1 MSFFFFFGDGVQ
13 GAGFWL
19 CIAESAHKVR
29 QNQRLGGAEG
39 VKHVI
44 HQNKINKTRESSFC
58 GERCKKKKKM
68 FAANLPV
75 VTVNIPEP
83 GWSLDLP
90 LSATAVTTPVGCRF
104 AAGHAVFTWK

>member
-1 MSFFFFFGDGVQ
+1 MSPRVR
-13 GAGFWL
+13 GA
-19 CIAESAHKVR
+19 K
-29 QNQRLGGAEG
+29 

-44 HQNKINKTRESSFC
+44 HQNKIINGRVFLLES
-58 GERCKKKKKM
+58 GAGKKKRKKRKM

-83 GWSLDLP
+83 GWSLDSP

-104 AAGHAVFTWK
+104 VAGHAVFTWK

>member
-1 MSFFFFFGDGVQ
+1 MCERGGCFVSKRARTKSDKKSGW
-13 GAGFWL
+13 GA
-19 CIAESAHKVR
+19 R
-29 QNQRLGGAEG
+29 G
-39 VKHVI
+39 VKRVI
-44 HQNKINKTRESSFC
+44 HQNKINKRESLPFAGSTA
-58 GERCKKKKKM
+58 KKKKM

-104 AAGHAVFTWK
+104 AAGHTVFTWK

>member
-1 MSFFFFFGDGVQ
+1 MSFFVGV
-13 GAGFWL
+13 GCGGRFVSLRARTKSDKTGG
-19 CIAESAHKVR
+19 
-29 QNQRLGGAEG
+29 GGARG
-39 VKHVI
+39 VKRVI
-44 HQNKINKTRESSFC
+44 HQNKINKRESLPFAESA
-58 GERCKKKKKM
+58 GKKKM

-104 AAGHAVFTWK
+104 AAGHTVFTWK

>member
-1 MSFFFFFGDGVQ
+1 M
-13 GAGFWL
+13 
-19 CIAESAHKVR
+19 
-29 QNQRLGGAEG
+29 LG
-39 VKHVI
+39 
-44 HQNKINKTRESSFC
+44 
-58 GERCKKKKKM
+58 KKKKM

-104 AAGHAVFTWK
+104 VAGHAVFTWK

>member
-1 MSFFFFFGDGVQ
+1 MHLFVPFYPP
-13 GAGFWL
+13 
-19 CIAESAHKVR
+19 EYTEPHK
-29 QNQRLGGAEG
+29 NSTGQR

-44 HQNKINKTRESSFC
+44 HQNKINNKRVFLLESA
-58 GERCKKKKKM
+58 GKKM

-104 AAGHAVFTWK
+104 VAGHTVFTWK